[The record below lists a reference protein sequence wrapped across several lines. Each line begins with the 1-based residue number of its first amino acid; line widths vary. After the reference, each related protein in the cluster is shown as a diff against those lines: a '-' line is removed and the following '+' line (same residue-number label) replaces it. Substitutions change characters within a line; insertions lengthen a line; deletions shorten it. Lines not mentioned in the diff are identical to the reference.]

1 MEHQDGTARP
11 DDGHLDAGWSSED
24 VVALGNLLTRL
35 RHDGVAADAEL
46 LVSELATA
54 HEELRVADE
63 ELRVQRDALTELL
76 TERRAA
82 AAQRDWLSSLLPV
95 PMIVTS
101 TAGTVVSANVAA
113 AGLLNVAL
121 ATLLTKPLTAF
132 VHPDDR
138 GALRSAIGVA
148 GSEPARLE
156 VRLTP
161 RRSPAV
167 AAVIAVTAGNAG
179 SDSPT
184 ELTWTVLA
192 AGDSAVPG
200 ARSLDALQ
208 LVSAFAEICA
218 VPAADEDLQ
227 HLLLRLGD
235 IALRSVVG
243 ATSVSVNLGS
253 PLAPTHVSSTGHP
266 AATADGLQIQSG
278 EGPCV
283 LAFDER
289 DLVVSDDMATDRRW
303 PGLAR
308 WVGGTGLVS
317 VVAAPIEVDGE
328 LVGALNVYSTATA
341 AFDDAQAKAV
351 ELLAVAA
358 GSILRGVWAQ
368 QQLRDLVAQLN
379 HALESRGVIEQAKGI
394 IMAKQ
399 GCSADDA
406 FARLATMSQQR
417 NVKLRDLAR
426 SIVDQTTAPVSRRR
440 P

>member
-1 MEHQDGTARP
+1 MEHDDGSTRP
-11 DDGHLDAGWSSED
+11 DDAYVDTGLRSED
-24 VVALGNLLTRL
+24 VVALGSLLTRL
-35 RHDGVAADAEL
+35 RHDGVAADAAV

-63 ELRVQRDALTELL
+63 ELRVQRDALAELL
-76 TERRAA
+76 SERRAA
-82 AAQRDWLSSLLPV
+82 AAQRNWLSSLLPV

-101 TAGTVVSANVAA
+101 TTGTVVSANVAA

-138 GALRSAIGVA
+138 PAVRSAIGVA
-148 GSEPARLE
+148 STEPARLE

-167 AAVIAVTAGNAG
+167 ATVVAVTAGQA
-179 SDSPT
+179 STDRPA

-192 AGDSAVPG
+192 AGDTAVPG

-218 VPAADEDLQ
+218 VPAADEDLH
-227 HLLLRLGD
+227 HLLLRLSD

-266 AATADGLQIQSG
+266 AATVDGLQIQSG

-289 DLVVSDDMATDRRW
+289 DLVVSDDMTTDQRW
-303 PGLAR
+303 PVLAR
-308 WVGGTGLVS
+308 WVGSAGLVS

-328 LVGALNVYSTATA
+328 LVGALNVYSSATA
-341 AFDDAQAKAV
+341 AFDEVQAKAV

-379 HALESRGVIEQAKGI
+379 QALETRGVIEQAKGI

-406 FARLATMSQQR
+406 FARLATMSQER
-417 NVKLRDLAR
+417 NVKLRELAR
-426 SIVDQTTAPVSRRR
+426 SIVDQATTPVSRRR